1 MNDNPEWNISYYFN
15 LYDQKNDVTAFMRIG
30 SKPNKDEKSVFL
42 FVIDKGRVYG
52 LRNAVPCDED
62 RRSCSG
68 LTFAE
73 ENGVWRITYGGPL
86 FDFASGEPKPVASS
100 LDIIWKPVNPLMD
113 YHDCVDARGAE
124 LSAKTASEHF
134 EQFGDVS
141 GSIVIGDAKY
151 DLDATGER
159 DFSEGVRDW
168 GSPKMWLWL
177 NSVYGKDKA
186 FNATKLSTQMGDVD
200 AGYVGTES
208 SNDPVVKIDID
219 IGYNGPL
226 PANYSMKMHCKSGAE
241 YGVEAKI
248 LHCAQ
253 LPMQGSKDMM
263 LVETISETVMEGR
276 TGYGIAEF
284 LVPVKQ

>member
-73 ENGVWRITYGGPL
+73 ENGVWRITYSGPL

-100 LDIIWKPVNPLMD
+100 LDILWKPVNPLMD

-124 LSAKTASEHF
+124 LSSNTASEHF

-141 GSIVIGDAKY
+141 GSIVIGDAK
-151 DLDATGER
+151 
-159 DFSEGVRDW
+159 
-168 GSPKMWLWL
+168 
-177 NSVYGKDKA
+177 
-186 FNATKLSTQMGDVD
+186 
-200 AGYVGTES
+200 
-208 SNDPVVKIDID
+208 
-219 IGYNGPL
+219 
-226 PANYSMKMHCKSGAE
+226 
-241 YGVEAKI
+241 
-248 LHCAQ
+248 
-253 LPMQGSKDMM
+253 
-263 LVETISETVMEGR
+263 
-276 TGYGIAEF
+276 
-284 LVPVKQ
+284 